1 MSNLVYLMC
10 SLPSLS
16 YGEKPPITNDEFL
29 QEAQSQ
35 LSKKS
40 FQKIEQFSFQDIS
53 TGSVKGKLKKFA
65 TLIDELQKDMSE
77 LRAARKQ
84 KKSPELIN
92 FSKSLLELN
101 PLERELAIMRWQWD
115 QLTAMEVGANFTMTE
130 LMVYKLKLELVHR
143 IYSFDEEQGA
153 KVLDSVVNPS
163 QISEE

>member
-16 YGEKPPITNDEFL
+16 YGEKPPITHNEFF

-40 FQKIEQFSFQDIS
+40 FQKLDQFSFQNIS
-53 TGSVKGKLKKFA
+53 TGSVKGKLKKF
-65 TLIDELQKDMSE
+65 TNLIDELQQDMTE
-77 LRAARKQ
+77 LRAARRQ

-92 FSKSLLELN
+92 LSKSLLDMN
-101 PLERELAIMRWQWD
+101 PLERELAIIKWQWD
-115 QLTAMEVGANFTMTE
+115 HLTAMEVGANFTMTE
-130 LMVYKLKLELVHR
+130 LMVYKLKLELAHR
-143 IYSFDEEQGA
+143 IYSFNEEQGS